1 MGGKTMKYRVF
12 AVNPGST
19 STKIALFE
27 GDRLLFRRTI
37 SHRAEE
43 LAGLSEFDQQ
53 LPYRMAHIQKVLEE
67 EQVSLENIDAF
78 VGRGGGFY
86 SLEGGVYELNEQM
99 LAHAW
104 ESPYGIR
111 HPAVLGT
118 LIASDLQKQYGG
130 RVFVVNPPVV
140 DEYEEVARVTG
151 IREIVRESHLH
162 ALNQKEVGIRHGA
175 ALGRAYEDCNFII
188 CHIGGGTSIAAHRR
202 GRMVDGNDIIGGEGP
217 MTPTRCGSLPA
228 EPLIELCFS
237 GKYTKKQL
245 IEKCRK
251 NGGFL
256 DWFGTADAMEISRR
270 AEEGEEKAAL
280 VWEAMIYQIKKQ
292 IGAMAMVLDGQ
303 VDGILLTG
311 GMTRNK
317 GLTDALTR
325 ACSFLAPVTVY
336 PGEFELE
343 AMAGGAMR
351 VLSGAELPK
360 QYTGVPVWSGPF

>member
-1 MGGKTMKYRVF
+1 MNYRVF

-27 GDRLLFRRTI
+27 GEELLFSRTI
-37 SHRAEE
+37 SHSGEE
-43 LAGLSEFDQQ
+43 LAVYSEISKQ
-53 LPYRMAHIQKVLEE
+53 LPYRMGHILQMLAE
-67 EQVSLENIDAF
+67 EQISLEGVDAF

-86 SLEGGVYELNEQM
+86 SMEGGVYELNELM
-99 LAHAW
+99 LAHAK
-104 ESPYGIR
+104 ESPMGIQ

-118 LIASDLQKQYGG
+118 LIAHDLQQQYGG

-140 DEYEEVARVTG
+140 DEYDEVARVTG

-162 ALNQKEVGIRHGA
+162 ALNLKEAGIRHA
-175 ALGRAYEDCNFII
+175 ASLGRAYEDCNFII
-188 CHIGGGTSIAAHRR
+188 CHIGGGTSISAHRR

-217 MTPTRCGSLPA
+217 MTPTRCGAIPA

-251 NGGFL
+251 NGGFM
-256 DWFGTADAMEISRR
+256 DWFDTADALWVSRQA
-270 AEEGEEKAAL
+270 AEGNEKAAL
-280 VWEAMIYQIKKQ
+280 VWNAMIYQIKKQ
-292 IGAMAMVLDGQ
+292 IGAMAMALDGQ
-303 VDGILLTG
+303 VDGIILTG
-311 GMTRNK
+311 GMTKNK
-317 GLTDALTR
+317 DLTEELTR

-343 AMAGGAMR
+343 AMAGGAVR
-351 VLSGAELPK
+351 VLSGMEVPK
-360 QYTGVPVWSGPF
+360 QYTGVPVWKGPF